1 MCPKSS
7 DGRTLAFKTRG
18 PAISV
23 CVLNP
28 QMVEH
33 WLSRREV
40 SRLFLG
46 YSNIYST
53 LHYEHH
59 LLELTRGNPR
69 AVYRYNTLSPLW
81 CTTSLKSPLLRVCNE
96 LKNTHFPPTL
106 SIVSPLHCRKY
117 VPPSFILCLHE
128 LLFMLTIVV
137 LNSLYIGLRR
147 SQLDVYKMKVFT
159 IRYNK

>member
-7 DGRTLAFKTRG
+7 DGRTLAFKTRDPAISVCVLESSDGRTLAFKMRG

-81 CTTSLKSPLLRVCNE
+81 CTGG
-96 LKNTHFPPTL
+96 
-106 SIVSPLHCRKY
+106 I
-117 VPPSFILCLHE
+117 
-128 LLFMLTIVV
+128 
-137 LNSLYIGLRR
+137 
-147 SQLDVYKMKVFT
+147 
-159 IRYNK
+159 